1 MLYQYSVIININMTK
16 LESRPII
23 GNPWEEMFYLDFQGN
38 IQDQKVKSLLDE
50 VGKHTRYL
58 KILGCYPAKDVE
70 KTKVERIS
78 NKER

>member
-1 MLYQYSVIININMTK
+1 MSVIRDYDINMTK

-38 IQDQKVKSLLDE
+38 IQNQKIKSLLDE

-58 KILGCYPAKDVE
+58 KVLGCYPAKDIE
-70 KTKVERIS
+70 KTKVERI
-78 NKER
+78 NVKTLEK